1 MKTYWKVTATDPHGE
16 EVSFMLTLDLV
27 DYEEVKRIAL
37 EACAADY
44 LDFKRLEQFR

>member
-27 DYEEVKRIAL
+27 SYEEAKSIAL
-37 EACAADY
+37 VACAADY
-44 LDFKRLEQFR
+44 LDFKRVEQFK